1 MKISKN
7 SEGIGWQK
15 ENSNINTD
23 EENIDLTSY
32 AKKTDIPT
40 KTSEL
45 TNDSGF
51 ITEHQDISGKADKSY
66 VDTELAK
73 KSDKTHTHSYND
85 LSDKPVIP
93 SINGLATKKELTDGL
108 AKKSDKT
115 HTHDQY
121 LTEHQDISGKADRS
135 EIPTKTSQLTNDS
148 DFATNASIDEKIAS
162 VSTVKEKILQPE
174 LWEIGGITSGASY
187 TDTPNRARFKEKYQ
201 AKKGDVICF
210 KLDSSV
216 FRFGINVYDETGEFN
231 GVDYGWNTSDFTM
244 PIDGYIRLVLAYHDN
259 RNFTDLTNDV
269 TNGFSV
275 KTQVNTQTAVLQDV
289 IETNMAINSILVEY
303 GRINGASYVF
313 VRIPK
318 YINNGMQ
325 IKPKVALTSADGSID
340 GTKRS
345 TLDYAKDNNCIFT
358 LNAGLFNTS
367 NLQPVGQFIVDGVS
381 LVNTPMADDNGT
393 PIHDNECYPLAI
405 DANGN
410 LTTYPRNA
418 DTTQMIQDGIKY
430 AVTGWGKLVDDFQIC
445 TEDIKNE
452 IVHPGKYIRQSIG
465 QYQNGDYCICTVD
478 MSRGNVQNEAG
489 LSYEEL
495 AQIFVDK
502 GVKFAYSLD
511 GGGSA
516 ETVLGKRQL
525 NPIYEGSTGRKVPSV
540 IQFIVE

>member
-7 SEGIGWQK
+7 SKGIGWEK
-15 ENSNINTD
+15 ENDVNID
-23 EENIDLTSY
+23 GGNIDLSSY
-32 AKKTDIPT
+32 AKKKD
-40 KTSEL
+40 
-45 TNDSGF
+45 
-51 ITEHQDISGKADKSY
+51 
-66 VDTELAK
+66 
-73 KSDKTHTHSYND
+73 
-85 LSDKPVIP
+85 
-93 SINGLATKKELTDGL
+93 
-108 AKKSDKT
+108 
-115 HTHDQY
+115 
-121 LTEHQDISGKADRS
+121 
-135 EIPTKTSQLTNDS
+135 IPTKTSQLANDS
-148 DFATNASIDEKIAS
+148 DFATNASIDEVMAS
-162 VSTVKEKILQPE
+162 ISTVKEKILQPE
-174 LWEIGGITSGASY
+174 LWEIGGITSG
-187 TDTPNRARFKEKYQ
+187 TINTGMTNRARFKEKYQ

-216 FRFGINVYDETGEFN
+216 FKFGINVYDEIGKFN
-231 GVDYGWNTSDFTM
+231 GADYGWNTSDFTM
-244 PIDGYIRLVLAYHDN
+244 PIDGYFRLVLAYKDG

-269 TNGFSV
+269 ANGFSV

-289 IETNMAINSILVEY
+289 IETNMAINSISVEY
-303 GRINGASYVF
+303 GRIKGASYVF
-313 VRIPK
+313 ARIPK
-318 YINNGMQ
+318 YLNNGMQ
-325 IKPKVALTSADGSID
+325 IKPIVAITSKDGSIS

-358 LNAGLFNTS
+358 LNAGLFNMS

-430 AVTGWGKLVDDFQIC
+430 AVTGWGKLVDNFQIC
-445 TEDIKNE
+445 IEDINNE

-495 AQIFVDK
+495 AQIFIDK

-540 IQFIVE
+540 IVFVVE